1 MEKVQYKKRDFYYD
15 LPEERIAQT
24 PAEPRDTSR
33 LLVYDRESKQIA
45 DKHFYD
51 IVDYLKEGD
60 LLVVNNTKVIPARMY
75 AKTQH
80 GGVVEL
86 LLLKR
91 HDLKVWEAL
100 MRPGK
105 KGKIGAKMTVSE
117 ELSFTV
123 KDITETGERIVE
135 FEYDGS
141 FEDVLS
147 RVGTMP
153 LPPYIKEKLENQAR
167 YNTVYSKV
175 DGSAAA
181 PTAGL
186 HFTDELLQK
195 LKDKGVERAEVLLHV
210 GLGTFRPVSE
220 DIITDHKM
228 HSEYYEISEDAAE
241 KINRAK
247 REGRRVIAVGT
258 TSVRTLESVA
268 DEQGFVKAC
277 KGNTEIFLYPP
288 YKMKCVDS
296 LITNF
301 HLPESTLIMLVA
313 CLTGREEILSVYKYA
328 VDNEYRFFSFGDSM
342 FIQ

>member
-1 MEKVQYKKRDFYYD
+1 MEKVQYTKRDFYYD

-24 PAEPRDTSR
+24 PAEPRDSSR
-33 LLVYDRESKQIA
+33 LLVYNREEKSIT
-45 DKHFYD
+45 DKHFFD
-51 IVDYLKEGD
+51 IIDYLQEGD

-80 GGVVEL
+80 GGAVEI

-105 KGKIGAKMTVSE
+105 KGKIGAKMTVSD

-123 KDITETGERIVE
+123 KDITDSGERILE
-135 FEYDGS
+135 FEYEGA

-167 YNTVYSKV
+167 YNTVYSKI

-186 HFTDELLQK
+186 HFTDELLKK

-228 HSEYYEISEDAAE
+228 HSEYYEISAESAE
-241 KINRAK
+241 KINKAK

-268 DEQGFVKAC
+268 DENGYVKAC
-277 KGNTEIFLYPP
+277 SGNTEIFLYPP
-288 YKMKCVDS
+288 YKMKCVDA

-328 VDNEYRFFSFGDSM
+328 VENEYRFFSFGDACL
-342 FIQ
+342 IV

>member
-1 MEKVQYKKRDFYYD
+1 MEQVRYTKQDFYYD

-24 PAEPRDTSR
+24 PAEPRDSSR
-33 LLVYDRESKQIA
+33 LLVYNRA
-45 DKHFYD
+45 DKSITDRVFSD
-51 IVDYLKEGD
+51 IEEYLQAGD

-75 AKTQH
+75 AKTAH
-80 GGVVEL
+80 GGAVEI

-91 HDLKVWEAL
+91 QDIHTWEVL

-105 KGKIGAKMTVSE
+105 KGKIGAKMTVSD

-123 KDITETGERIVE
+123 KDVTPTGERIVE
-135 FEYDGS
+135 FAYDGA

-153 LPPYIKEKLENQAR
+153 LPPYIKQKLENQSR

-186 HFTDELLQK
+186 HFTDGLLER
-195 LKDKGVERAEVLLHV
+195 LKNKGVQIAEVLLHV

-220 DIITDHKM
+220 EIITDHKM
-228 HSEYYEISEDAAE
+228 HSEFYQIGEEAAQ
-241 KINRAK
+241 KINAAK
-247 REGRRVIAVGT
+247 KDGRRVIAVGT

-268 DEQGFVKAC
+268 DENGLVRAC
-277 KGNTEIFLYPP
+277 SGNTEIFLYPP
-288 YKMKCVDS
+288 YKMKCVDG

-301 HLPESTLIMLVA
+301 HLPESTLVMLVA
-313 CLTGREEILSVYKYA
+313 CLTGREEILGVYKYA
-328 VDNEYRFFSFGDSM
+328 VEHKYRFFSFGDACLLL
-342 FIQ
+342 